1 MTLTRPVVLAG
12 IEPAP
17 PLPLSS
23 QTKGQTGFKT
33 SEYFYLWSARVTS
46 RYITWVPA
54 LRLARVIAIY
64 TPCSPRQYQHRPMK
78 FFKQQTETEQVFY
91 FQRPLVASNNY
102 GGLTTSRAAQH
113 HYAD

>member
-1 MTLTRPVVLAG
+1 
-12 IEPAP
+12 
-17 PLPLSS
+17 
-23 QTKGQTGFKT
+23 
-33 SEYFYLWSARVTS
+33 
-46 RYITWVPA
+46 
-54 LRLARVIAIY
+54 
-64 TPCSPRQYQHRPMK
+64 MK